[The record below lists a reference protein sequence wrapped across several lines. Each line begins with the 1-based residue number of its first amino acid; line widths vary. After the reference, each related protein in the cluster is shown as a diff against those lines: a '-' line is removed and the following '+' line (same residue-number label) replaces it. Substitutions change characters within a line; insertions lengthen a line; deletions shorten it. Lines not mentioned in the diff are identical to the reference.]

1 VGQDPK
7 TCSIE
12 CFDSL
17 ENLLKHLVT
26 PREVACVIIEPVLGE
41 GGYVV
46 PPADFLRK
54 LRKLCIEHGILLI
67 ADEVQTGFGRTGRW
81 FACEHSGVIPDIMTM
96 AKGIASG
103 LPLSAL
109 ASRRDIM
116 EKWSPGAH
124 GTTFGGNPV
133 SCAASCATIDTI
145 ENEGLL
151 ENARKVGD
159 YALSRLKAMQGK
171 YPAIGDVRGLGL
183 MIGIEIVKKDRS
195 PDAELL
201 KKILKSCGEKGLI
214 LIECGSD
221 KNVARFM
228 PPLIIKKADMEKA
241 LEIFEGAIGTSH

>member
-1 VGQDPK
+1 
-7 TCSIE
+7 
-12 CFDSL
+12 
-17 ENLLKHLVT
+17 
-26 PREVACVIIEPVLGE
+26 
-41 GGYVV
+41 
-46 PPADFLRK
+46 
-54 LRKLCIEHGILLI
+54 
-67 ADEVQTGFGRTGRW
+67 
-81 FACEHSGVIPDIMTM
+81 
-96 AKGIASG
+96 
-103 LPLSAL
+103 
-109 ASRRDIM
+109 M

-145 ENEGLL
+145 EKEGLL

-159 YALSRLKAMQGK
+159 YALSKLKAMQEK

-201 KKILKSCGEKGLI
+201 KKILKSSEEKGLL

-228 PPLIIKKADMEKA
+228 PPLITKKAEMEKA
-241 LEIFEGAIGTSH
+241 LEIFNGAMGTSH